1 MYGSSRTTIK
11 QIFII
16 QIQFCTMFLNYL
28 KKIKEKIILVAKAQ
42 IGNEGEDKFWKWYG
56 FEEHVH

>member
-16 QIQFCTMFLNYL
+16 PIQFCTMFLNYL

-42 IGNEGEDKFWKWYG
+42 I
-56 FEEHVH
+56 